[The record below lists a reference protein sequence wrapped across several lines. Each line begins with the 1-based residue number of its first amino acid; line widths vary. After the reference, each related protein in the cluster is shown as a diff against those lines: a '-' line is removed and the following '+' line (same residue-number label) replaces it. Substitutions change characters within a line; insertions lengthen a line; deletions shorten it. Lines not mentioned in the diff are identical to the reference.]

1 MKVKAMVCYVAKLL
15 DYFLDCM
22 ECSMDGFI
30 MECGYGTDIT
40 ALNPYNL
47 GSEQHGEKGHIS

>member
-1 MKVKAMVCYVAKLL
+1 MKVKAMVCYVTKLL

-40 ALNPYNL
+40 ALNLYN
-47 GSEQHGEKGHIS
+47 